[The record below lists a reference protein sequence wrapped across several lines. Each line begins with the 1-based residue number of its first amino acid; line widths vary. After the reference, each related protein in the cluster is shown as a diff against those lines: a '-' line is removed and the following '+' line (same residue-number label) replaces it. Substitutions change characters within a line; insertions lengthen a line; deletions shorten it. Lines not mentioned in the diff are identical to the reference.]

1 MNLNPSL
8 PWLPQVLEVVQEA
21 LTADLRSSVSQLS
34 SQLPLES
41 STELSADIQEQL
53 DNAVALT
60 EAQIMALEI
69 LTNLTSTQG
78 MASLVITKPSGGC
91 LTWPR
96 NESLLFSYSG

>member
-1 MNLNPSL
+1 MNLNPSS
-8 PWLPQVLEVVQEA
+8 PWLPQVLEVVKEA

-78 MASLVITKPSGGC
+78 TGILIVISEPSGELPNWAGGVKC
-91 LTWPR
+91 VFRL
-96 NESLLFSYSG
+96 

>member
-78 MASLVITKPSGGC
+78 MAY
-91 LTWPR
+91 
-96 NESLLFSYSG
+96 FSHH

>member
-1 MNLNPSL
+1 MNLNPSS

-53 DNAVALT
+53 DSAVALT

-78 MASLVITKPSGGC
+78 TSLLVVNTVSSGGM
-91 LTWPR
+91 
-96 NESLLFSYSG
+96 EMIF

>member
-1 MNLNPSL
+1 MNLNLSS

-34 SQLPLES
+34 SQIPLES

-78 MASLVITKPSGGC
+78 TVLLVVITEPSQGF
-91 LTWPR
+91 LTGMTM
-96 NESLLFSYSG
+96 LF

>member
-60 EAQIMALEI
+60 EAQIMTLEI

-78 MASLVITKPSGGC
+78 MAY
-91 LTWPR
+91 
-96 NESLLFSYSG
+96 FSHH

>member
-78 MASLVITKPSGGC
+78 TLVIT
-91 LTWPR
+91 
-96 NESLLFSYSG
+96 NLLGVA